1 MALAGETIVAADALT
16 GAWAAWT
23 PSWTASSGTAPALG
37 NGTLLGQFKQV
48 GNTVLFDLV
57 LVWGSTTTGG
67 SGGAGDGVGLWQF
80 SLPVAAAADF
90 CAAAS
95 LRDNSVPANR
105 AGSADGRSG
114 AAATALLRTA
124 ASSGAAVN
132 AATPFTWATGDTFK
146 ITGMYEAA

>member
-16 GAWAAWT
+16 GAWTAWT

-37 NGTLLGQFKQV
+37 DGTLIGRFKQV

-57 LVWGSTTTGG
+57 LVFGTTTTGG
-67 SGGAGDGVGLWQF
+67 NGTLNANAGLWQF
-80 SLPVAAAADF
+80 SLPVAASSEF

-95 LRDNSVPANR
+95 LRDNSVPTNLA
-105 AGSADGRSG
+105 ATADGRSG

-124 ASSGAAVN
+124 GSSGVAVN
-132 AATPFTWATGDTFK
+132 AATPFTWAVGDTFK
-146 ITGMYEAA
+146 ITGMYEAV